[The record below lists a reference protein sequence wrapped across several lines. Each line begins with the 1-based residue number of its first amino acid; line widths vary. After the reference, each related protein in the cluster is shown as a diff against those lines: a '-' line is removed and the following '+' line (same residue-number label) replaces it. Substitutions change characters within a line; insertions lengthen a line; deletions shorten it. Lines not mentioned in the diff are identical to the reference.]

1 MPSVRTNFYP
11 LDRPLVRRF
20 RRDEYEQH
28 SIRRCIAAAI
38 DRETRPPKIQLD
50 KRIDGN
56 SDCGRGGIKGYSTV
70 NWTRRT
76 LDSYPRSS
84 LSRQPILVEKNV
96 PGR

>member
-11 LDRPLVRRF
+11 LDRPHVRRS
-20 RRDEYEQH
+20 RPGEYEQH
-28 SIRRCIAAAI
+28 PIRRSIAAAI
-38 DRETRPPKIQLD
+38 DRGTRPPKIQLD

-56 SDCGRGGIKGYSTV
+56 SDYGRGGIKGYSTM
-70 NWTRRT
+70 NSTRLT

-84 LSRQPILVEKNV
+84 LSRQPILLEKNI